1 MEAELSVN
9 VGVRVGEL
17 HHQIVELRDQ
27 AVGCAAR
34 AGWLAVECGQLLI
47 DQKTRTGQG
56 DWLLGLQS
64 YCPAITESTAQRYMQ
79 IANHATLLSEAG
91 LDFQTLKELYVA
103 LGIMPAPPVAVP
115 QTGEKLPVWV
125 KLTTRFDAL
134 IPKLT
139 TPQKVELRAWL
150 LAVLERL

>member
-1 MEAELSVN
+1 MILAGKFLRAAV
-9 VGVRVGEL
+9 VAAAG
-17 HHQIVELRDQ
+17 QI
-27 AVGCAAR
+27 A
-34 AGWLAVECGQLLI
+34 
-47 DQKTRTGQG
+47 RTGERESPQ
-56 DWLLGLQS
+56 
-64 YCPAITESTAQRYMQ
+64 CPAITERTAQRYMQ